1 MRHGDEQTLTHPP
14 RACFKLRGARMA
26 CGLAWLGLAR
36 APPLCLAACPETEVS
51 RAGGGSALR
60 RARLA
65 AMPCDAVLEIGAEQ
79 GPRNETHRPR
89 TPVCPGCEAVC
100 SPVQS

>member
-1 MRHGDEQTLTHPP
+1 MRHRDEQTLTHPP

-36 APPLCLAACPETEVS
+36 ARPPLAACPETEVS

-60 RARLA
+60 RAR
-65 AMPCDAVLEIGAEQ
+65 PCSDAL
-79 GPRNETHRPR
+79 
-89 TPVCPGCEAVC
+89 
-100 SPVQS
+100 

>member
-36 APPLCLAACPETEVS
+36 TPPPALPRGLPLKRRCPVRE
-51 RAGGGSALR
+51 ADR
-60 RARLA
+60 R
-65 AMPCDAVLEIGAEQ
+65 
-79 GPRNETHRPR
+79 
-89 TPVCPGCEAVC
+89 
-100 SPVQS
+100 